1 MGFRKRDVEALLK
14 SHGQLIDL
22 ISFSAGVYN
31 PATSSSAPTPNPT
44 VVVKGYFYN
53 YSLEEMTNSS
63 IEVGDRK
70 LLLTTTDTS
79 GVTIPEPKMDDKF
92 SAATG
97 DTVTTKNVTKIYSGS
112 DVMAYIVGVGE

>member
-1 MGFRKRDVEALLK
+1 MLFRKREVEALLK
-14 SHGQLIDL
+14 QGQLINL
-22 ISFSAGVYN
+22 ISYSNGTYN
-31 PATSSSAPTPNPT
+31 PATGSSAPTPNPT

-53 YSLEEMTNSS
+53 YSLEEMANSS

-97 DTVTTKNVTKIYSGS
+97 DTVTTKSVTKIYSGPN
-112 DVMAYIVGVGE
+112 VMAYIVGVGE

>member
-1 MGFRKRDVEALLK
+1 MLFRKREVEALLK
-14 SHGQLIDL
+14 QGQLINL
-22 ISFSAGVYN
+22 ISYSNGTYN
-31 PATSSSAPTPNPT
+31 PATGSSAPTPNPT

-53 YSLEEMTNSS
+53 YSLEEMANSS

-97 DTVTTKNVTKIYSGS
+97 DTVTTKNVTKIYSGPN
-112 DVMAYIVGVGE
+112 VMAYIVGVGE